1 MAKRTRT
8 TLHAVGEINMV
19 PLLDFAFLLIIVF
32 LITYPLM
39 EQGVHI
45 NLPRGKAAEFK
56 PDRSR
61 TVSVRLDGT
70 IFLNNRQVTES
81 QMTAEMNRLG
91 KTDPTIT
98 VFVRAD
104 KDLKYSRVMDVM
116 RILHDAG
123 LSKMA
128 LVSQAE

>member
-1 MAKRTRT
+1 MIRRTRT
-8 TLHAVGEINMV
+8 TLRTVSEINLTPM
-19 PLLDFAFLLIIVF
+19 LDTAFLLMTVF
-32 LITYPLM
+32 LMTYPLM
-39 EQGVHI
+39 EQGVHV
-45 NLPRGKAAEFK
+45 NLPRGKASELK

-61 TVSVRLDGT
+61 TVSLHIDGALFLD
-70 IFLNNRQVTES
+70 NRPVTES

-91 KTDPTIT
+91 KTDPAIT

-104 KDLKYSRVMDVM
+104 KDLKYSRIMDVM